1 MKNRGILHY
10 CLGQNVKRDFLTDAI
25 ANPEKRPF
33 IFIFVVVL
41 ALGVAT
47 NGLSTL
53 ILEVLGEWIQQTLK
67 IDKIWWQL
75 GVVSTLIVVVL
86 LIISNIWQKFFRG
99 SSIDEAKVFPLKNT
113 FPGLIVL
120 VSLGPNPP
128 ARAAIERHWNKGN
141 GNLGHCWLIC
151 GGERSL
157 QAAETLVAG
166 LVEQGI
172 PPKIFHYGRSYE
184 FSNLDSQ
191 DKMLNLVPDEQFAND
206 PNYIRRL
213 VDCIF
218 TDAQEKFK
226 LDETQVIADYTGG
239 TKSMTAGIILACAT
253 PTRRLQ
259 YILSEY
265 DENNKPMNSQVMEV
279 EISYKLKPI
288 K

>member
-1 MKNRGILHY
+1 MKRNPL
-10 CLGQNVKRDFLTDAI
+10 LEAI
-25 ANPEKRPF
+25 TYPEKRPF

-53 ILEVLGEWIQQTLK
+53 ILDVSGDWIHQNLGIEKYL
-67 IDKIWWQL
+67 WQL
-75 GVVSTLIVVVL
+75 GIVLTLVSSVL
-86 LIISNIWQKFFRG
+86 LTISNIWRMFYLKN
-99 SSIDEAKVFPLKNT
+99 SIDEAKVFPLKNT

-191 DKMLNLVPDEQFAND
+191 DKMLNLVPEEQFAND

-265 DENNKPMNSQVMEV
+265 DENNKPINSQVMEV